1 MNNVLILG
9 AGRVARPLV
18 RYLLSRPNYRVVVA
32 SLAPSEGVRRVLEAH
47 PSRARLLEVDAT
59 DTAALLPL
67 LVEADVVVGLVP
79 AALNARIARLCVREG
94 RPFVTTSYTAQEI
107 RELDEA
113 ARRRGVLLLNEVG
126 LDPGLDHMSAVRLI
140 RRVRAAGGTVRRLV
154 SCCGGIPAPDA
165 NTNPWGYKFSWHP
178 RGVLL
183 AARQP
188 ARFVRAGRVVTVP
201 GERLF
206 HRSWPYPVEGLG
218 TFEVYPNRDATV
230 YLEPYRLEGVEGFF
244 RGTVRYPGWCETLR
258 AVAELG
264 LLEVEAV
271 ELGEGATWA
280 DLTTRRAGSGG
291 SAAERVASVLGVD
304 PDAEVVARLE
314 WAGLLSDRRLGVE
327 RAAPLDLLSARLER
341 LMAYRA
347 GERDLV
353 VLKHTLTAGFP
364 DGSTQIVT
372 SKLVAT
378 GDPWG
383 DSAMA
388 RTVGLPAAIV
398 TDRLLSGKIGAV
410 GVQIP
415 VLPEIYEPVLD
426 ELEELGYSLEESSL
440 TLYPGPLDPPC
451 EELTAARRGD
461 AAGSGRHEI

>member
-1 MNNVLILG
+1 MNNVLVLG

-18 RYLLSRPNYRVVVA
+18 RHLLSRPNYRVVVA
-32 SLAPSEGVRRVLEAH
+32 SLAPSEGVRRVLAAY
-47 PSRARLLEVDAT
+47 PARGRLLEVDAG
-59 DTAALLPL
+59 DPQALLPL

-79 AALNARIARLCVREG
+79 ARLNVEIARLCVREG
-94 RPFVTTSYTAQEI
+94 RPFINTSYTPPEMM
-107 RELDEA
+107 ELDEP

-126 LDPGLDHMSAVRLI
+126 LDPGIDHMSAVRLI
-140 RRVRAAGGTVRRLV
+140 RSVRAAGGTVRRLM
-154 SCCGGIPAPDA
+154 SCCGGVPAPDA

-178 RGVLL
+178 RGVLM

-188 ARFVRAGRVVTVP
+188 ARYLRGGEPVTIP
-201 GERLF
+201 GEELF
-206 HRSWPYPVEGLG
+206 HHSWPYPVEGLG
-218 TFEVYPNRDATV
+218 TFEVYPNRDATH
-230 YLEPYRLEGVEGFF
+230 YLEPYRLEGAEGFF

-264 LLEVEAV
+264 LLEVEPV
-271 ELGEGATWA
+271 ELPAGATWA
-280 DLTTRRAGSGG
+280 DLTTRRARSGG
-291 SAAERVASVLGVD
+291 SAAERAAAVLGTD

-314 WAGLLSDRRLGVE
+314 WAGLLSDRPVGPR
-327 RAAPLDLLSARLER
+327 RAAPLDMLSERLER
-341 LMAYRA
+341 LMRYRA

-353 VLKHTLTAGFP
+353 VLKHTLTAEFP
-364 DGSTQIVT
+364 DGSTQILT

-388 RTVGLPAAIV
+388 VTVGLPAAIA
-398 TDRLLSGKIGAV
+398 TDRLLSGRIGAV

-426 ELEELGYSLEESSL
+426 QLEELGYGLEESSL
-440 TLYPGPLDPPC
+440 TLYPGPLDP
-451 EELTAARRGD
+451 
-461 AAGSGRHEI
+461 